1 MNQLQ
6 ALFEQLR
13 NLDPNDPGR
22 WPLGVRIATAVLL
35 FLVAAAG
42 GYYFLVWKN
51 KRPLLLEARATE
63 GQLLESL
70 TTKARRAANLDAY
83 RVQLAE
89 MEKSFGTM
97 LRQLPNKTE
106 VPNLLVDIS
115 QTGLAA
121 GLEEK
126 LFQPQGENK
135 KDFYAELP
143 ISIRLTGG
151 YHEMGRFASG
161 IAALPRIVT
170 LHDIEITPAAGKG
183 VTDPSELTLN
193 VTAKTY
199 RYLDDE
205 EQAAAE
211 QPDKD
216 KGKAK
221 AKKDR
226 KGKKKPAAGEA

>member
-1 MNQLQ
+1 MNKLQ
-6 ALFEQLR
+6 ALFDQLR
-13 NLDPNDPGR
+13 SLDPNDPGR
-22 WPLGVRIATAVLL
+22 WPIAVRIATVALL
-35 FLVAAAG
+35 FIIVTAS
-42 GYYFLVWKN
+42 GYYFLVWK
-51 KRPLLLEARATE
+51 KQRPILLEARAEE
-63 GQLLESL
+63 GQLMESL

-83 RVQLAE
+83 RQQLAE
-89 MEKSFGTM
+89 MEKSFGAM

-126 LFQPQGENK
+126 LFQPQVENK

-143 ISIRLTGG
+143 IKIRLTGG
-151 YHEMGRFASG
+151 YHEMGQFASG

-170 LHDIEITPAAGKG
+170 LHDIEITPTG
-183 VTDPSELTLN
+183 TRNSIDPSELTLN

-205 EQAAAE
+205 EQAAAAE
-211 QPDKD
+211 P
-216 KGKAK
+216 KGKGKKK
-221 AKKDR
+221 AKP
-226 KGKKKPAAGEA
+226 GKKKPAAGEA

>member
-1 MNQLQ
+1 MNKLQ
-6 ALFEQLR
+6 ALLDQLR

-22 WPLGVRIATAVLL
+22 WPVAVRIATVALL
-35 FLVAAAG
+35 FIVVTAG
-42 GYYFLVWKN
+42 GYYFLVWK
-51 KRPLLLEARATE
+51 KQRPVLLEARAEE
-63 GQLLESL
+63 GQLMESL
-70 TTKARRAANLDAY
+70 STKARRAANLEAY
-83 RVQLAE
+83 RQQLAE
-89 MEKSFGTM
+89 MEKSFGAM

-143 ISIRLTGG
+143 IKIRLTGG
-151 YHEMGRFASG
+151 YHEMGLFASG

-170 LHDIEITPAAGKG
+170 LHDIEIVPSGTRGA
-183 VTDPSELTLN
+183 TDPNELTFN

-205 EQAAAE
+205 EQAAAAE
-211 QPDKD
+211 P
-216 KGKAK
+216 KGK
-221 AKKDR
+221 KKDR
-226 KGKKKPAAGEA
+226 GKGKKKPATGEA

>member
-1 MNQLQ
+1 MNKLQ

-22 WPLGVRIATAVLL
+22 WPVGVRIATAALL

-51 KRPLLLEARATE
+51 QRPLLLEERAKE
-63 GQLLESL
+63 GQLMESL
-70 TTKARRAANLDAY
+70 TAKARRAANLEAY

-89 MEKSFGTM
+89 MEKSFGAM
-97 LRQLPNKTE
+97 LRQLPDRTE

-135 KDFYAELP
+135 MDFYAELP

-151 YHEMGRFASG
+151 YHEMGKFASG

-170 LHDIEITPAAGKG
+170 LHDIEITPPSDRN
-183 VTDPSELTLN
+183 VTETGELTLN

-199 RYLDDE
+199 RYLDEE
-205 EQAAAE
+205 EQAEA
-211 QPDKD
+211 QSKD
-216 KGKAK
+216 
-221 AKKDR
+221 
-226 KGKKKPAAGEA
+226 KGKKKPAAGEG

>member
-6 ALFEQLR
+6 KLIDQLR

-22 WPLGVRIATAVLL
+22 WPVAARIAAVALL
-35 FLVAAAG
+35 FMLVTAG
-42 GYYFLVWKN
+42 GYYYFVWKEQ
-51 KRPLLLEARATE
+51 RPILLEERE
-63 GQLLESL
+63 KEIQLMESL
-70 TTKARRAANLDAY
+70 SVKARRAANLEAY
-83 RVQLAE
+83 RQQLAE
-89 MEKSFGTM
+89 MEKSFGAM

-126 LFQPQGENK
+126 LFQPQAENT

-143 ISIRLTGG
+143 IKIRLTGG
-151 YHEMGRFASG
+151 YHEMGKFASG

-170 LHDIEITPAAGKG
+170 LHDIEITPVSAKANF
-183 VTDPSELTLN
+183 TEASELTLD

-205 EQAAAE
+205 EQTTPE
-211 QPDKD
+211 
-216 KGKAK
+216 KGKT
-221 AKKDR
+221 KKDR
-226 KGKKKPAAGEA
+226 KGKNKPAGEA